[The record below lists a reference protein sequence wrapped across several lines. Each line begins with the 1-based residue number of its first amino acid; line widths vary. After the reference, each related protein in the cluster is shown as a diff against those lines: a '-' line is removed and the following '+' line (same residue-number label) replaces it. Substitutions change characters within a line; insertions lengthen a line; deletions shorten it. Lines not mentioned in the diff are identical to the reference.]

1 MTQTNR
7 WLLPE
12 GIEDLLPRDADRLET
27 VRRNLLDVFTSWGYQ
42 HVIPPLVE
50 YIDTLLS
57 GTGSELNLQTFKLID
72 QISGR
77 TLGVRADMT
86 PQVTRMASQRFN
98 GEAPVRLSYIGSI
111 LQAKGA
117 QIEKS
122 RSPMQVGAELY
133 GCADIGSDIEV
144 IQLMLEMLAVA
155 GIAEVHLD
163 LGHVGIFRG
172 LSQQAGLTTEQEAEL
187 FELLQRKAADETKQ
201 LLISF
206 ELEQPWIDVFI
217 SLISL
222 NGDASV
228 LEKAAAELSIG
239 NSSVQQALQDL
250 QNIAAQIS
258 RYYPSLP
265 LYFDLAELRCYQ
277 YQTGVVFAAFT
288 PGVGSEIARGGRY
301 DNIGEVFGKPQPAT
315 GFSADLKV
323 LARLAVSNQD
333 EAAEIILAP
342 QNAVDDSNDL
352 YDFIR
357 SVRASG
363 RTVIQQL
370 PGSTEQP
377 KHTAVIIKET
387 DKWQVKTL

>member
-12 GIEDLLPRDADRLET
+12 GIEDLLPNEAARLEK
-27 VRRNLLDVFTSWGYQ
+27 VRRNLLDLFASWGYQ

-57 GTGSELNLQTFKLID
+57 GSGSELNLQTFKLVD

-86 PQVTRMASQRFN
+86 PQVTRMASQRFS
-98 GEAPVRLSYIGSI
+98 GKAPVRLSYIGSI
-111 LQAKGA
+111 LQAKGSK
-117 QIEKS
+117 IEKS

-133 GCADIGSDIEV
+133 GCADIASDIEV
-144 IQLMLEMLAVA
+144 IQLMLEMLAIAGVA
-155 GIAEVHLD
+155 DVHLD
-163 LGHVGIFRG
+163 LGHVAIYRG
-172 LSQQAGLTTEQEAEL
+172 LSQQAGLSKEQEAEL
-187 FELLQRKAADETKQ
+187 FEMLQRKAADETEV
-201 LLISF
+201 LLNSF
-206 ELEQPWIDVFI
+206 GLEQKWVNVFI

-222 NGDASV
+222 NGDVSV
-228 LEKAAAELSIG
+228 LEEAKSQLSIG
-239 NSSVQQALQDL
+239 NESVQKALQDL
-250 QNIAAQIS
+250 QSIADQLS

-323 LARLAVSNQD
+323 LSRLAINTNVEQQ
-333 EAAEIILAP
+333 EIILAP
-342 QNAVDDSNDL
+342 QNVVDNNDL
-352 YDFIR
+352 YEFIR
-357 SVRASG
+357 SLRASG

-370 PGSTEQP
+370 AGSTEQP
-377 KHTAVIIKET
+377 EHNAIVQQEAG
-387 DKWQVKTL
+387 KWLVKAL

>member
-12 GIEDLLPRDADRLET
+12 GIEDLLPNEAARLET
-27 VRRNLLDVFTSWGYQ
+27 VRRNLLDLFASWGYQ

-57 GTGSELNLQTFKLID
+57 GSGSELNLQTFKLVD

-86 PQVTRMASQRFN
+86 PQVTRMASQRFS
-98 GEAPVRLSYIGSI
+98 GKAPVRLSYIGSI
-111 LQAKGA
+111 LQAKGSK
-117 QIEKS
+117 IEKS

-133 GCADIGSDIEV
+133 GCADIASDIEV
-144 IQLMLEMLAVA
+144 IQLMLEMLAIAGVA
-155 GIAEVHLD
+155 DVHLD
-163 LGHVGIFRG
+163 LGHVAIYRG
-172 LSQQAGLTTEQEAEL
+172 LSQQAGLSKEQEAEL
-187 FELLQRKAADETKQ
+187 FEMLQRKAADETEV
-201 LLISF
+201 LLNSF
-206 ELEQPWIDVFI
+206 GLEQKWVNVFI

-222 NGDASV
+222 NGDVSV
-228 LEKAAAELSIG
+228 LQEAKSQLSIG
-239 NSSVQQALQDL
+239 DESVQKALQDL
-250 QNIAAQIS
+250 QSIADQLS

-323 LARLAVSNQD
+323 LSRLAINTNVEQQ
-333 EAAEIILAP
+333 EIILAP
-342 QNAVDDSNDL
+342 QNVVDNNDL
-352 YDFIR
+352 YEFIR
-357 SVRASG
+357 SLRASG

-370 PGSTEQP
+370 AGSTEQP
-377 KHTAVIIKET
+377 EHNAIVQQEAG
-387 DKWQVKTL
+387 KWLVKAL